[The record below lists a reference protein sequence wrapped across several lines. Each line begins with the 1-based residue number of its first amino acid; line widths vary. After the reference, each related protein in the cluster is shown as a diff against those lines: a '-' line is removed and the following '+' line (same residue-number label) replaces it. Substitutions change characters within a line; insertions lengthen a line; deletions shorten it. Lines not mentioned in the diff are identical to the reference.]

1 MSESDPANDRR
12 ESLSA
17 RLGYGCWTGP
27 TGQAKERG
35 ASAPLSAA
43 PLSRVPSSAAPG
55 LSEKHLTLFLPPQEP
70 SLRGV

>member
-17 RLGYGCWTGP
+17 RLGSGFWTGP

-35 ASAPLSAA
+35 ASAPLSAT
-43 PLSRVPSSAAPG
+43 PLSRAPFSGAPG
-55 LSEKHLTLFLPPQEP
+55 LSEKHLPLFLPQQEP